1 MSGTIGG
8 VISILNWLKNKLPFQ
23 NRVERMKNELDKL
36 RTEKVLLLQG
46 ETNDKKVARFRIVN
60 ARIGQ
65 LERMLANLAQES

>member
-8 VISILNWLKNKLPFQ
+8 VISILNWLKNKIPLQ

-36 RTEKVLLLQG
+36 RTEKALLLQG
-46 ETNDKKVARFRIVN
+46 EINDKKTVRFRIVN
-60 ARIGQ
+60 ARIEQ